1 MMVGFESS
9 PTLDRPC
16 INQRRDSRFAPRA
29 TSRQSRIT
37 SLSLTAT
44 ARKLPPVL
52 RDPSSKKQ
60 RSSSDR
66 YPLTQPALP
75 SASLQQRNQVL
86 LELRRFEIG
95 LADRAMNDTPLVR
108 AIAHLTGFRVL
119 HRAHDIRRHGA
130 DLVVRHQST
139 RAEDLAQLTH
149 DAHGVGARDDDVE
162 IELAGLHLLGEILEA
177 HDIGARFARRILI
190 LARRKDRNA

>member
-1 MMVGFESS
+1 
-9 PTLDRPC
+9 
-16 INQRRDSRFAPRA
+16 
-29 TSRQSRIT
+29 
-37 SLSLTAT
+37 
-44 ARKLPPVL
+44 
-52 RDPSSKKQ
+52 
-60 RSSSDR
+60 
-66 YPLTQPALP
+66 
-75 SASLQQRNQVL
+75 
-86 LELRRFEIG
+86 G

-130 DLVVRHQST
+130 DLGVRHQST

-190 LARRKDRNA
+190 LARREDRNAHRLADAVRQHRRAADLLVGLRGVDAEVYRDVHGFAELRLREFLDDFDRFIDRVLLAGL